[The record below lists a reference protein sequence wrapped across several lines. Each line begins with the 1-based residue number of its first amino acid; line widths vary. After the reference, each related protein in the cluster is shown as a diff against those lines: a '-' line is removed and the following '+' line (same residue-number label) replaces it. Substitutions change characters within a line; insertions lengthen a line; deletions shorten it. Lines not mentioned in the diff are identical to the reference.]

1 MTTAISTEAAEA
13 AIREAY
19 QRGREDQR
27 DECSQQHLTRIADV
41 LDAIDQH
48 AGNPEQLRR
57 YVLRAM
63 GHGAP

>member
-19 QRGREDQR
+19 QRGRGDER
-27 DECSQQHLTRIADV
+27 DECSQRHLTRIADV

-48 AGNPEQLRR
+48 AGNPEQLRQH
-57 YVLRAM
+57 VLRAM
-63 GHGAP
+63 GHAS

>member
-1 MTTAISTEAAEA
+1 MSIVTSEAAET

-19 QRGREDQR
+19 LRGKQDQI

-48 AGNPEQLRR
+48 AGNVEQLRR
-57 YVLRAM
+57 HVLAAM
-63 GHGAP
+63 GHGAS